1 MKLHLPLEMKPMTF
15 ARPIF
20 VAGLMGLA
28 AASMAPVAGAQQ
40 VFRIVGPDGR
50 VTFSDKAP
58 VETTTRAAPAPAVP
72 LGGVAGGGTPLPFEL
87 RQVASKYPVTLYTGT
102 NCGPCGAGK
111 AFLTSRGIPF
121 VEKTI
126 SSNEDIEALQ
136 RLASDS
142 SLPLLTV
149 GGQQIKGYSDAEWG
163 QFLDAAGYPKT
174 SQLPTNF
181 RNPPAE
187 ALVAVQRPAVIPT
200 EAGRPGSTEA
210 APAVANRRLGT
221 GQAPAAA
228 PAPAPSNSNPAGIK
242 F

>member
-1 MKLHLPLEMKPMTF
+1 MSF
-15 ARPIF
+15 ARPLF
-20 VAGLMGLA
+20 VASLMGLV

-50 VTFSDKAP
+50 ITFSDKPP
-58 VETTTRAAPAPAVP
+58 VENAARASAAAVVPRPTAPA
-72 LGGVAGGGTPLPFEL
+72 GGTPLPFEL
-87 RQVASKYPVTLYTGT
+87 RQVASRYPITLYTGT
-102 NCGPCGAGK
+102 TCGPCGAGK

-126 SSNEDIEALQ
+126 SSNEDIDALQ
-136 RLASDS
+136 RLAGDT

-149 GGQQIKGYSDAEWG
+149 GGQQIKGYSDVEWG

-174 SQLPTNF
+174 SQLPTHY

-187 ALVAVQRPAVIPT
+187 ALVAVQRPVVIPP
-200 EAGRPGSTEA
+200 EAGRPGQTEA
-210 APAVANRRLGT
+210 APAAADSRFGS
-221 GQAPAAA
+221 GQSPAAA